1 MTAGSPR
8 AVAAE
13 RELRNRAEEGLDPLA
28 PAMRAA
34 AVSPHYRRALWA
46 VVLLNVGYGV
56 VEMAGGF
63 MSDSQA
69 LKADALDFLGDGLIT
84 LLGIVAM
91 QWSLSGRARWALL
104 QGLFLG
110 LLGWGVIGSTAYRV
124 VIQQSPEPEIMGV
137 LGVLALLVNLAAAAV
152 LLPHRSGDAS
162 MRAVWQFSRNDAAGN
177 VVVVTA
183 ALLVAWLN
191 SPWPDLVAAAMIA
204 GLFLQSAWVIVRDA
218 RSDLRAAGSSSPG
231 STPEPTMEPRR

>member
-1 MTAGSPR
+1 MTAVSPR

-13 RELRNRAEEGLDPLA
+13 RELRNRAEGGLDPLA

-34 AVSPHYRRALWA
+34 AVSPYYRRALWA

-63 MSDSQA
+63 MSESQA

-91 QWSLSGRARWALL
+91 QWSLRWRARWALL
-104 QGLFLG
+104 QGFFLG

-124 VIQQSPEPEIMGV
+124 VIQQSPEPEMMGV

-162 MRAVWQFSRNDAAGN
+162 ARAVWQFSRNDAAGN
-177 VVVVTA
+177 VVVVVA

-191 SPWPDLVAAAMIA
+191 SPWPDLAAAALIA
-204 GLFLQSAWVIVRDA
+204 GLFLQSARVIVRDA
-218 RSDLRAAGSSSPG
+218 RSDLRAAGLSSPG
-231 STPEPTMEPRR
+231 TTMEPRR